1 MKTSQLNLAV
11 AFFHLLAFVAAC
23 GAPGANRGQSPGAR
37 GPAPR
42 IIQPGAPGESSR
54 TLGPSETAAARPPE
68 HVEADVRFM
77 QGMIHHHA
85 QALAMTGLLAERT
98 GSEEMRT
105 LAGRINIS
113 QTDEIRMMR
122 RWLGVR
128 GEDAPAYD
136 DGHMMALGDDDLMPG
151 MLTGAEM
158 TQLAAANGDEFDR
171 MFLEGMIYH
180 HQGALIMVQE
190 LFSSPGAGEEPDI
203 FQFAFHVDAD
213 QYIEIER
220 MGQMLQARR

>member
-1 MKTSQLNLAV
+1 
-11 AFFHLLAFVAAC
+11 
-23 GAPGANRGQSPGAR
+23 
-37 GPAPR
+37 
-42 IIQPGAPGESSR
+42 
-54 TLGPSETAAARPPE
+54 
-68 HVEADVRFM
+68 VEADVEFM

-98 GSEEMRT
+98 GSDEMRR

-113 QTDEIRMMR
+113 QTDEIRMMQ
-122 RWLGVR
+122 RWLGAR

-136 DGHMMALGDDDLMPG
+136 DGHPMALGDDDLMPG
-151 MLTGAEM
+151 MLTRAEM
-158 TQLAAANGDEFDR
+158 TRLAAVKGDEFDR
-171 MFLEGMIYH
+171 MFLEAMVYH
-180 HQGALIMVQE
+180 HRGALVMVQK
-190 LFSSPGAGEEPDI
+190 LFSSSGAGEEPDI